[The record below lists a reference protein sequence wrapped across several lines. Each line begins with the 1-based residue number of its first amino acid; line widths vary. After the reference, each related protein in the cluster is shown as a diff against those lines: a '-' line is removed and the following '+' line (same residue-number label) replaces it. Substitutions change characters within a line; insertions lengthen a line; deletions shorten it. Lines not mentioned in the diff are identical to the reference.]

1 MKNKEL
7 AKILLEIS
15 ELLSLK
21 NESVFRIKAYERA
34 SQAIESLPEPI
45 EEMAQKG
52 ALDKIHGIGE
62 SIAEKIQEY
71 LSRGTV
77 TYLEELRSHFPKGL
91 IDIMEVP
98 GVGPKKA
105 QFLFNE
111 LHISSLTGLEE
122 AAQNG
127 KIRVLRGFGKKT
139 EDNILK
145 GIALKQRSKGR
156 ILLLEAMLISREIV
170 SALKADKNVLQV
182 SPAGSLRR
190 YKETIGDI
198 DILATTEKEK
208 ERSVVERF
216 TQLPLVKRVLAAGGT
231 KATILNENDVQVDLR
246 VVEPSSYGAA
256 MQYFT
261 GSKEHSVALR
271 ERARQK
277 GLTINEYGVF
287 KIGKKGKA
295 IAGETEEE
303 VYKALGLPYIPAP
316 LRENRGEIE
325 AALKHELPTLVVR
338 KEIRGDTHVHSDYSD
353 GTNTIEEMAQKARSM
368 GYEWMVS
375 TDHSVSLRIAHGLD
389 LTRLEEKI
397 ARIKRINRKYKD
409 FKILCGVEL
418 DILSDGT
425 LDYPDRVLKDLDFVV
440 ASVHSSFKQSEED
453 MTARIVKALENPY
466 VHCLGHPTGRL
477 IGKREPYAV
486 NVQKVLDAAKANGK
500 LIELNASPDRLDLD
514 DVYCR
519 KAKEMGIKLA
529 IGTDAHAVE
538 QMDYITLG
546 VAIAQRGWLEKDD
559 VLNTMTYRKLKKYLK
574 K

>member
-52 ALDKIHGIGE
+52 GLDKIHGIGE

-111 LHISSLTGLEE
+111 LHISSLAGLEE
-122 AAQNG
+122 AAKNG

-156 ILLLEAMLISREIV
+156 ILLLEAMLISREVV
-170 SALKADKNVLQV
+170 SALKADKDIRQV

-208 ERSVVERF
+208 ESSVIERF
-216 TQLPLVKRVLAAGGT
+216 TRLPLVKRVLAAGGT
-231 KATILNENDVQVDLR
+231 KATILTGNDVQVDLR

-271 ERARQK
+271 EMARQK

-295 IAGETEEE
+295 VAGETEEE
-303 VYKALGLPYIPAP
+303 VYKTLGLPCIPAP

-325 AALKHELPTLVVR
+325 AALKRELPKLVVR
-338 KEIRGDTHVHSDYSD
+338 KDIRGDIHVHSNYSD

-375 TDHSVSLRIAHGLD
+375 TDHSVSLRIARGLD

-397 ARIKRINRKYKD
+397 ARIKKLNRK
-409 FKILCGVEL
+409 FKNFKVLCGVEL
-418 DILSDGT
+418 DILSDGR
-425 LDYPDRVLKDLDFVV
+425 LDYPDRVLKELDFVV
-440 ASVHSSFKQSEED
+440 ASVHSSFK
-453 MTARIVKALENPY
+453 TVPR
-466 VHCLGHPTGRL
+466 R
-477 IGKREPYAV
+477 R
-486 NVQKVLDAAKANGK
+486 
-500 LIELNASPDRLDLD
+500 
-514 DVYCR
+514 
-519 KAKEMGIKLA
+519 
-529 IGTDAHAVE
+529 
-538 QMDYITLG
+538 
-546 VAIAQRGWLEKDD
+546 
-559 VLNTMTYRKLKKYLK
+559 
-574 K
+574 